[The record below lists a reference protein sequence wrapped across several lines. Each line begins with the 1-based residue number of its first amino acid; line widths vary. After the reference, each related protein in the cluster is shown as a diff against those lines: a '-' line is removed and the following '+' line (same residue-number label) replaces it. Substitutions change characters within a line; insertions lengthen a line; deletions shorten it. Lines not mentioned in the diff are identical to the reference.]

1 MLKTA
6 LILFTISSS
15 ALWPVLTT
23 RSAEIQLFAD
33 LEPQSSLAPQSSNGP
48 VMNDAALDSFF
59 RQLAAL
65 ETQTRRRPLRVIQYG
80 DSHTKAD
87 LFTGAVRKE
96 LLRDF
101 GGVPQTLVR
110 NTAYSTQTA
119 ASYRTVFQPAGI
131 NGARA
136 KRLREMSEDQAFL
149 NGLAEARPDLIVL
162 AYGTNE
168 VTDGDWTVNSYSR
181 MLISI
186 INRLRTAAPEA
197 SFLIIGP
204 PDRAVPA
211 SGGWM
216 SAGRMADLQEAQR
229 LAAFNAGAAFWSEF
243 EAMGGEGSM
252 NRWVSRGLGR
262 FDHVHFT
269 AVGYAKLAD
278 LFYRDLMNCYHGRQR
293 SPSVSPAANGID
305 MRTMQ
310 GIPIPTRKRN

>member
-6 LILFTISSS
+6 LILLTISSS
-15 ALWPVLTT
+15 ALWPVLSTQ
-23 RSAEIQLFAD
+23 SAETELFAAFT
-33 LEPQSSLAPQSSNGP
+33 PQSTNGP
-48 VMNDAALDSFF
+48 VMNQAALEPFF

-65 ETQTRRRPLRVIQYG
+65 ETQARRRPLRIIQYG

-110 NTAYSTQTA
+110 NTAYSQTA
-119 ASYRTVFQPAGI
+119 ASYRTVYQPAGI

-136 KRLREMSEDQAFL
+136 KRLREMSEDQGFL
-149 NGLAEARPDLIVL
+149 NGLTEARPDLIVL

-181 MLISI
+181 MFVSI
-186 INRLRTAAPEA
+186 INRMRAAAPEA

-211 SGGWM
+211 SGGWS
-216 SAGRMADLQEAQR
+216 SARRMADLQEAQR
-229 LAAFNAGAAFWSEF
+229 LAAISAGAAFWSEF

-278 LFYRDLMNCYHGRQR
+278 LFYRDLMSCYHGRQR
-293 SPSVSPAANGID
+293 SPLPRQSGQTPANGID
-305 MRTMQ
+305 SRIMQ
-310 GIPIPTRKRN
+310 GIPIPTRNRN